1 MSQKALPSV
10 LLHESE
16 VTYRDTGVSINS
28 STLICINALYGWIKS
43 TRFDSIIIQEQWHY
57 KMIVYFSREAN
68 INVLHKTDR
77 VERTKIVPKCKWKIY
92 LNLSDIL
99 CI

>member
-43 TRFDSIIIQEQWHY
+43 TRFDSIIIQEQ
-57 KMIVYFSREAN
+57 
-68 INVLHKTDR
+68 
-77 VERTKIVPKCKWKIY
+77 
-92 LNLSDIL
+92 
-99 CI
+99 